1 MPNSAVSGMVSA
13 MTRPAIQIRNL
24 EYRSY
29 LLQIEK
35 GQTQWQV
42 EVTPRRKD
50 LPVLPREKQV
60 VRGWDED
67 EVIRRAKGRVDAVL
81 EDRRAN

>member
-1 MPNSAVSGMVSA
+1 MLSA

-29 LLQIEK
+29 LLLVEK

-42 EVTPRRKD
+42 EVTPQRPD
-50 LPVLPREKQV
+50 LPTLPLEKQV

-67 EVIRRAKGRVDAVL
+67 EVTG
-81 EDRRAN
+81 